1 MTNSEFKQLLKEGI
15 DSVANRQG
23 KKVCIVEEE
32 IGEALHVSP
41 HTVQRWKR
49 GFIPNDLQRLE
60 FLVVYCQQHGRVD
73 RGWGRRFL
81 IQGGY
86 PAPETVLNRLF
97 PSGSTPAQTGERE
110 LPRVHHNLPPRYGE
124 FIGREAEVARVLEW
138 VETSRWPLASIEG
151 MGGIGK
157 TSLAVEVAH
166 RCLPGS
172 QLAIAK
178 PFQAVVWTSARD
190 YADFNLRLDHV
201 LDTIARVLDYPH
213 LAQLPPEQKVGAVDK
228 LLRSHRTL
236 VLADNLETV
245 TDLALVKFLEQIPE
259 PSLALVTTRYKQLR
273 RVWDIPLYG
282 LKDEETLT
290 LIRRH
295 SHRIGLAVVAGADDD
310 TLQRLAAATGNNPK
324 AVELS
329 LGLIKQKGLPFN
341 TVVDELYQA
350 SQMVKEVFDYIF
362 AEVWKLLDDE
372 TKQVLLAMSL
382 FVSSASRA
390 ALSVVAKVE
399 EFDFHKAIEE
409 LVGMSLLEASEALDI
424 SQQRYWLHPLTQIF
438 ARHQLGVDVSLN
450 VLHGH
455 DGADSEKISEL
466 RSNFCAFFAA
476 WSEKKAGRSFWD
488 FASWNAEQYAE
499 IHLEL
504 PNLVIALEW
513 AYENKDWAQVLAL
526 AKAVVHPVYYQ
537 GHPDKRLKCSEYA
550 LTAAR
555 KLGLHE
561 DEIWF
566 AIHGLGSIYLL
577 RGDYDTTEKYLSYGI
592 QLAKEINLLDGLALG
607 HTYIAYKALQMDN
620 LAEAQRNVE
629 LALSCAQGA
638 LFKYRAHQAAGH
650 VARYTHDYEQAKAY
664 YLKGIEYL
672 AGTNYR
678 DPSSEVWLGFA
689 ELGLMQYEQAVTHF
703 RHYLEAHGK
712 YGNHRVV
719 AMAKLGL
726 ALYYEVQSRLN
737 QAAELAHEA
746 FDLLTDMN
754 AQWELKQVRELI
766 ERLPQTEN
774 SS

>member
-1 MTNSEFKQLLKEGI
+1 MPNSEFKQLLKEGI

-23 KKVCIVEEE
+23 KKVSIVEEE
-32 IGEALHVSP
+32 IGQVLCVSP

-49 GFIPNDLQRLE
+49 GYVPNDLQRLE
-60 FLVVYCQQHGRVD
+60 FLTSYCQQHGRVD
-73 RGWGRRFL
+73 RSWGRRFL
-81 IQGGY
+81 TQAGY
-86 PAPETVLNRLF
+86 PGPEAVLDRLF
-97 PSGSTPAQTGERE
+97 PAGASPTSAGDHE
-110 LPRVHHNLPPRYGE
+110 LPRVCHNLPPRYGE

-157 TSLAVEVAH
+157 TSLAIEVAH
-166 RCLPGS
+166 RCLPGP

-213 LAQLPPEQKVGAVDK
+213 LAQLPPEQKVGAIDK
-228 LLRSHRTL
+228 LLRSQRTL

-282 LKDEETLT
+282 LKDKEILT

-295 SHRIGLAVVAGADDD
+295 SQRINLQMVAGADDD
-310 TLQRLAAATGNNPK
+310 TLQRLAAASGNNPK

-362 AEVWKLLDDE
+362 AEAWKLLDDD

-390 ALSVVAKVE
+390 ALSAVAQVE
-399 EFDFHKAIEE
+399 EFDFFKAIEE

-424 SQQRYWLHPLTQIF
+424 NQQRYWLHPLTQIF
-438 ARHQLGVDVSLN
+438 ARRQLGVDPSLN
-450 VLHGH
+450 VLRGH
-455 DGADSEKISEL
+455 NGVDSKKIFEL
-466 RSNFCAFFAA
+466 KSNFCTFFAA
-476 WSEKKAGRSFWD
+476 WSEKKAGHNFWD

-504 PNLVIALEW
+504 PNLVIAQEW
-513 AYENKDWAQVLAL
+513 AYENKNWTQVLAL

-550 LTAAR
+550 LTAAK
-555 KLGLHE
+555 KLGQRE
-561 DEIWF
+561 DEMWF

-577 RGDYDTTEKYLSYGI
+577 RGDYATTEKYLNHG
-592 QLAKEINLLDGLALG
+592 LEVAREINLLDGLALG
-607 HTYIAYKALQMDN
+607 YTYIAYKALQMDN
-620 LAEAQRNVE
+620 LAEAQKNVA
-629 LALSCAQGA
+629 LALDCAQGS

-650 VARYTHDYEQAKAY
+650 VARYTHNYDQAKAY

-672 AGTNYR
+672 NGTSYR
-678 DPSSEVWLGFA
+678 DPSAEVWLGFA
-689 ELGLMQYEQAVTHF
+689 ELGLTHNEQAVAHF

-726 ALYYEVQSRLN
+726 ALYYEVQGQLQQS
-737 QAAELAHEA
+737 ADLAHEA
-746 FDLLTDMN
+746 FDLLANMN
-754 AQWELKQVRELI
+754 AQWELKQVRALI
-766 ERLPQTEN
+766 ERLPE
-774 SS
+774 

>member
-49 GFIPNDLQRLE
+49 GYIPNDMQRLE
-60 FLVVYCQQHGRVD
+60 YLAAYCQRQGRVD
-73 RGWGRRFL
+73 RNWGRRFL
-81 IQGGY
+81 TQGGY
-86 PAPETVLNRLF
+86 PASEAVLDRLF
-97 PSGSTPAQTGERE
+97 PPAPAATGERE
-110 LPRVHHNLPPRYGE
+110 MPRVYHNLPPRYGE

-138 VETSRWPLASIEG
+138 VQTSRWPLASIEG

-157 TSLAVEVAH
+157 TSLAIEVAH

-172 QLAIAK
+172 YQAIAQ
-178 PFQAVVWTSARD
+178 PFEAVVWTSARD
-190 YADFNLRLDHV
+190 YADFNLRLDHL
-201 LDTIARVLDYPH
+201 LDTITRVLDYPH
-213 LAQLPPEQKVGAVDK
+213 LAQLPPEQKIGAVDK

-295 SHRIGLAVVAGADDD
+295 SHRIGLEVVAGADDD

-329 LGLIKQKGLPFN
+329 LGLIKQKGLPFH
-341 TVVDELYQA
+341 TVVDELYHA
-350 SQMVKEVFDYIF
+350 SQVVSEVFDYIF
-362 AEVWKLLDDE
+362 AEAWKLLDDE
-372 TKQVLLAMSL
+372 TRRVLLAMSI

-390 ALSVVAKVE
+390 ALSAVARVA
-399 EFDFHKAIEE
+399 DFNFYQAIEE
-409 LVGMSLLEASEALDI
+409 LVGMSLLEASEALDV

-438 ARHQLGVDVSLN
+438 TRHQLGVDLSLN
-450 VLHGH
+450 VLRHNGE
-455 DGADSEKISEL
+455 ANPEKIVEL
-466 RSNFCAFFAA
+466 KSNFCTFFAA
-476 WSEKKAGRSFWD
+476 WSQKNAGQGFWD
-488 FASWNAEQYAE
+488 FASWSAEQYAE
-499 IHLEL
+499 IHQEL

-513 AYENKDWAQVLAL
+513 AYENKIWAQVLAL

-555 KLGLHE
+555 ELRLRE
-561 DEIWF
+561 DEVWF
-566 AIHGLGSIYLL
+566 SIHGLGSIYLL
-577 RGDYDTTEKYLSYGI
+577 RGEYKTTEKYLAQGL
-592 QLAKEINLLDGLALG
+592 QLAEKINLRDAIALG
-607 HTYIAYKALQMDN
+607 HTYRAYKALQMDD
-620 LAEAQRNVE
+620 LAEARKNVD
-629 LALSCAQGA
+629 LALSSAQEP

-650 VARYTHDYEQAKAY
+650 VARYTQDFEQAKTY
-664 YLKGIEYL
+664 YLKGIEYM
-672 AGTNYR
+672 AGTRYH

-689 ELGLMQYEQAVTHF
+689 ELGLAQYEKAVNHF
-703 RHYLEAHGK
+703 RHYLDAHGK

-719 AMAKLGL
+719 GMAKVGL
-726 ALYYEVQSRLN
+726 ALYYEATGHLQ
-737 QAAELAHEA
+737 QAADLAHEA
-746 FDLLTDMN
+746 FDLLTHMN

-766 ERLPQTEN
+766 KRLAQE
-774 SS
+774 S